1 MSLQIEP
8 RHLQIVLDILG
19 PHAAHAS
26 VFGSRAKGTARAL
39 SDLDLVLRI
48 SIAPIDVAKLRAAF
62 EESNLPYKV
71 DLVLLGDLD
80 SSFLKQVEQDFV
92 PLTVPMP

>member
-19 PHAAHAS
+19 PHAVHTS
-26 VFGSRAKGTARAL
+26 VFGSRAKGTARDL
-39 SDLDLVLRI
+39 SDLDLVLRA
-48 SIAPIDVAKLRAAF
+48 SIAPIDLAKLRSAF

-71 DLVLLGDLD
+71 DLVLLDDLD
-80 SSFLKQVEQDFV
+80 SSFLKQVEQDFI